1 MQAKQSFV
9 YKRPLVSTNF
19 KFKANYEIFNMPNV
33 VIPTSL
39 IKELGGGK
47 VWRFL
52 PENKHLICKLCSF
65 SGLFNRK
72 SVLEKHVQSA
82 RHQHNLRLYNDGNKS
97 TQQLLN
103 VSRTSNRGDEEFNL
117 DLPKALVSANIA
129 FHKLENEEFKDF
141 LEKYTKKIPSPMRLT
156 KVMECEGKAML
167 QKVKKKLNGQFLYIA
182 ETTDSNRRPMCV
194 VLAGSLS
201 SNDDTPSRPYM
212 IDFVNLGTINLAC
225 KSLKMPINRA

>member
-1 MQAKQSFV
+1 MLAKQCFV
-9 YKRPLVSTNF
+9 YKHPLTSTNF
-19 KFKANYEIFNMPNV
+19 KFKANYEIFNMPKV

-39 IKELGGGK
+39 IKELGGSK
-47 VWRFL
+47 VWRFV

-72 SVLEKHVQSA
+72 SVMEKHVQSA

-103 VSRTSNRGDEEFNL
+103 VSRTSNRGDKEFNM
-117 DLPKALVSANIA
+117 DLAKAIVSANIA

-141 LEKYTKKIPSPMRLT
+141 LEKYTKKKIPSPTCLT

-167 QKVKKKLNGQFLYIA
+167 QKVKEKLNGQFLYIA
-182 ETTDSNRRPMCV
+182 IDETTDSNRRPMCV

-201 SNDDTPSRPYM
+201 GNDDTPSRPYM
-212 IDFVNLGTINLAC
+212 IDFVNLGTTNNVTVQQC
-225 KSLKMPINRA
+225 